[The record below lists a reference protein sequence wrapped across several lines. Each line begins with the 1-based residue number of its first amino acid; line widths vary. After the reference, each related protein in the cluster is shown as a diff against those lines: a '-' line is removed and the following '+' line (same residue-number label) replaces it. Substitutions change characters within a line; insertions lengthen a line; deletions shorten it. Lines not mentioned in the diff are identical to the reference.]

1 MDLRTIKTFKTV
13 VKYGSFQR
21 AAEEL
26 NYAQSTV
33 TTHIKNLEDELGVT
47 LLKRGKTLQ
56 LTEAGRLLSEKG
68 EFLLK
73 GFENLQSSLQEL
85 VQGESGII
93 RIGVMEPTASY
104 RLPPLLA
111 SFRKKYPKIQLN
123 IQIHSSQ
130 SLVEMVMKDEVDLA
144 ICPAPETATNTVFD
158 PLFSEEVVL
167 LVPVE
172 HHLSQKETIYL
183 ENLKNEQLLMT
194 SSSCPFRN
202 NLEKK
207 MIELGINPV
216 YGIEI
221 SNMLALKHYVQSSLG
236 IAVVPRITV
245 NNPPEGTVIKPIAD
259 FRKGLTVGILRNSE
273 RFYNNKSIERLM
285 DVLYANLAGSREK
298 QDL

>member
-1 MDLRTIKTFKTV
+1 VDLRTIKTFKAV
-13 VKYGSFQR
+13 VKYRSFQR

-33 TTHIKNLEDELGVT
+33 TTHIKNLEAELGVT
-47 LLKRGKTLQ
+47 LIKRGKNLQ

-73 GFENLQSSLQEL
+73 GFKNLQSSLEEI
-85 VQGESGII
+85 VQGEAGII

-111 SFRKKYPKIQLN
+111 YFRKKYPKIQLN
-123 IQIHSSQ
+123 IQIHSSK
-130 SLVEMVMKDEVDLA
+130 SLVDMIRKDEIDIA
-144 ICPAPETATNTVFD
+144 ICTAPEMATDTIFD

-167 LVPVE
+167 LVPIE
-172 HHLSQKETIYL
+172 HHLSQKEIICL
-183 ENLKNEQLLMT
+183 KDLKNEQLLMT

-207 MIELGINPV
+207 MIESGINPL

-221 SNMLALKHYVQSSLG
+221 SNMLALKHYVQSALG

-245 NNPPEGTVIKPIAD
+245 KAPPKGTVIKPIVD
-259 FRKGLTVGILRNSE
+259 FNKGLTVGILRNSE
-273 RFYNNKSIERLM
+273 RFYNSKSIERLIEI
-285 DVLYANLAGSREK
+285 LYTNLVNNDEK
-298 QDL
+298 RNL

>member
-111 SFRKKYPKIQLN
+111 SFRKN
-123 IQIHSSQ
+123 IQKFNLTFKFIAA
-130 SLVEMVMKDEVDLA
+130 SLWWRWL
-144 ICPAPETATNTVFD
+144 
-158 PLFSEEVVL
+158 
-167 LVPVE
+167 
-172 HHLSQKETIYL
+172 
-183 ENLKNEQLLMT
+183 
-194 SSSCPFRN
+194 
-202 NLEKK
+202 
-207 MIELGINPV
+207 
-216 YGIEI
+216 
-221 SNMLALKHYVQSSLG
+221 
-236 IAVVPRITV
+236 
-245 NNPPEGTVIKPIAD
+245 
-259 FRKGLTVGILRNSE
+259 
-273 RFYNNKSIERLM
+273 
-285 DVLYANLAGSREK
+285 
-298 QDL
+298 

>member
-26 NYAQSTV
+26 NYAQSTI
-33 TTHIKNLEDELGVT
+33 TTHIKNLEAELGVT

-73 GFENLQSSLQEL
+73 GFENLQSLLKEL

-123 IQIHSSQ
+123 IQIHSSK
-130 SLVEMVMKDEVDLA
+130 SLVDMVMNDEVDLA
-144 ICPAPETATNTVFD
+144 ICTAPEMATNTVFD

-172 HHLSQKETIYL
+172 HHLSQKEIIYL
-183 ENLKNEQLLMT
+183 EDLKNEQLLMT

-221 SNMLALKHYVQSSLG
+221 SNMLALKHYVRSALG

-245 NNPPEGTVIKPIAD
+245 KNPPKGTVIKPIAD
-259 FRKGLTVGILRNSE
+259 FHKGLTVGILRNSE
-273 RFYNNKSIERLM
+273 RFYNNKSIERLIEI
-285 DVLYANLAGSREK
+285 LYMNLASDHEK
-298 QDL
+298 KDL